1 MGSSA
6 SVGHRRAS
14 RKELLHPQTG
24 YLYVSIGRIRGSC
37 PGSSEITVTAMFTAV
52 ITVQTIAVPITNFII
67 ARERRLAVA
76 ISGKAT
82 ATGTD
87 YYAVA
92 LHCSHRLSRLDTASG

>member
-1 MGSSA
+1 M
-6 SVGHRRAS
+6 
-14 RKELLHPQTG
+14 
-24 YLYVSIGRIRGSC
+24 SIGRIRGC
-37 PGSSEITVTAMFTAV
+37 CRGSSEITVTAMFTAV
-52 ITVQTIAVPITNFII
+52 ITVQTIAVLITNFII

-92 LHCSHRLSRLDTASG
+92 LHFSHRLKP

>member
-1 MGSSA
+1 
-6 SVGHRRAS
+6 
-14 RKELLHPQTG
+14 
-24 YLYVSIGRIRGSC
+24 
-37 PGSSEITVTAMFTAV
+37 MFTAI

-92 LHCSHRLSRLDTASG
+92 LHFSHRLNP